1 MVYDARISMRLRFP
15 AAVAAC
21 ILLLFGGVRGQDLPQ
36 GARYELRTTAD
47 PLAIHI
53 LTIDPSRLRLT
64 LERALDRG
72 VGRETVSAMARR
84 KGAIAGVNAGF
95 FTIGGSYD
103 GEPAGIL
110 KLRGEWLSDG
120 PLPRGAIG
128 WRKGGRDAIIGRV
141 TMRCS
146 LAVDGTRLA
155 VDGLNRNR
163 GAAEG
168 ILYNWLFHERTLTD
182 AGGLEILIAGGR
194 VSGIRQG
201 GDSLIPRRG
210 YVYSVGPD
218 APTNAALLP
227 PGSRVRVNHSI
238 QSHGDGGPDRAER
251 WQKMENIV
259 GGAGLLIMG
268 GRVVEDHTEE
278 RLRAGFVTDRH
289 PRTAVGIRRDG
300 TWVLVVVDGRQ
311 PQLSRGMTLAELADL
326 MQTLGC
332 RDALN
337 LDGGGSSTL
346 VLRGRVVNSPSDAG
360 VERPVSDAI
369 LVFEFR

>member
-1 MVYDARISMRLRFP
+1 MLSRVRFP
-15 AAVAAC
+15 AAAVAAC
-21 ILLLFGGVRGQDLPQ
+21 ILLLFGGVQGQELPQ

-47 PLAIHI
+47 PLAIHV
-53 LTIDPSRLRLT
+53 LTVDPSKLRLT

-72 VGRETVSAMARR
+72 AGRETVSSMVRR
-84 KGAIAGVNAGF
+84 KGAVAGVNAGF
-95 FTIGGSYD
+95 FTIGGPYD

-128 WRKGGRDAIIGRV
+128 WRRGGRDVVIGRV

-146 LAVDGTRLA
+146 LAVDGTRLP
-155 VDGLNRNR
+155 VDGLNRSR
-163 GAAEG
+163 GAAES
-168 ILYNWLFHERTLTD
+168 ILYNWLFHTSTLTEA
-182 AGGLEILIAGGR
+182 AGIEILIAGGR
-194 VSGIRQG
+194 VSGVRRG
-201 GDSLIPRRG
+201 GDSLIPGRG
-210 YVYSVGPD
+210 YVYSIGPEARTD
-218 APTNAALLP
+218 PALLP
-227 PGSRVRVNHSI
+227 RGSRVRVNHSI
-238 QSHGDGGPDRAER
+238 QVHGGGGPGRAGR
-251 WQKMENIV
+251 WQGMENIV
-259 GGAGLLIMG
+259 GGAGLLIEG
-268 GRVVEDHTEE
+268 GRTVEDHTEE

-326 MQTLGC
+326 MKSLGC

-346 VLRGRVVNSPSDAG
+346 VLQGRVVNSPSDAG
-360 VERPVSDAI
+360 AERPVSDAI
-369 LVFEFR
+369 LVFARR